1 MITIS
6 GGFFL
11 GASQTTPYL
20 DLLIVLLGM
29 IGVIGAGCVFNNVID
44 RDIDSLMERTKNR
57 VLVLGLMSE
66 RVALIYAAL
75 LTVIGF
81 SILYFLTNPLT
92 VFFAAIGFFVYVV
105 VYSLCLKRQST
116 YGTLIGSVAG
126 AVAPVVGYTA
136 ATNRFDLGAVLLF
149 CILFLWQ
156 MPHFYAISIYRMSDF
171 KAASLPVLP
180 LKKTMFYTKVSTL
193 VYTCL
198 FAVAA
203 ILPWFFGY
211 MGRMYFILA
220 LAVSLYWIYLS
231 VKGFTAND
239 NQRWAKQLF
248 GFSVILITILCM
260 AMALP
265 S

>member
-1 MITIS
+1 
-6 GGFFL
+6 
-11 GASQTTPYL
+11 
-20 DLLIVLLGM
+20 
-29 IGVIGAGCVFNNVID
+29 
-44 RDIDSLMERTKNR
+44 
-57 VLVLGLMSE
+57 
-66 RVALIYAAL
+66 
-75 LTVIGF
+75 
-81 SILYFLTNPLT
+81 
-92 VFFAAIGFFVYVV
+92 
-105 VYSLCLKRQST
+105 
-116 YGTLIGSVAG
+116 
-126 AVAPVVGYTA
+126 
-136 ATNRFDLGAVLLF
+136 
-149 CILFLWQ
+149 